1 MNMKALKIA
10 SKDLQVFFKDRGA
23 ILTLFVLPLVFVVV
37 FSGALTSIGVDEDV
51 RVALAVVNLD
61 SGEAAQELLDG
72 INNAGGV
79 IVELYAEDEAISLLE
94 EKEIPRV
101 LIIPADFTAGMDA
114 HHQVTVQLI
123 NHPDAYLEQTE
134 AVSLVIDGVTQDMA
148 LESQIVASLE
158 QMGEMQANAPEEF
171 QVFTTQRNITQAQS
185 QFENSQNQSL
195 VSVDQ
200 KIPGQT
206 EKRKEDLSE
215 HSAVP
220 GIAVMF
226 VFLTA
231 QSAAHM
237 VFDEKKVGAF
247 RRLLAAPVSKA
258 DILIGKMIPNII
270 IGLIQIAVIFAFGVL
285 GMKLLGFRPMSL
297 GNDPL
302 ALVIVAFLVAL
313 CSSSLGVVIAA
324 LARTENQIGG
334 LSTLLLWV
342 LAILGGSIIPLFYLE
357 SFLGPIPK
365 FIPHYWANRAF
376 SDLTV
381 RGLGIG
387 DITLEMGVILLFCA
401 IFFAI
406 GLWRFDFD

>member
-1 MNMKALKIA
+1 MKALKIA

-123 NHPDAYLEQTE
+123 NHPDADLEQTE

-206 EKRKEDLSE
+206 EKRKEDLRE

-365 FIPHYWANRAF
+365 LIPHYWANRAF

>member
-1 MNMKALKIA
+1 MNALKIA

-37 FSGALTSIGVDEDV
+37 FSGALMSIGVDEDT

-61 SGEAAQELLDG
+61 SGEAAQKLLDG

-79 IVELYAEDEAISLLE
+79 SVELYAEDEAMSLLE

-101 LIIPADFTAGMDA
+101 LIIPSDFTAGMDA

-123 NHPDAYLEQTE
+123 NHPDADMEQTE

-171 QVFTTQRNITQAQS
+171 QVFTTERNITQAQS

-206 EKRKEDLSE
+206 EKRKEDLRE

-365 FIPHYWANRAF
+365 LIPHYWANRAF
-376 SDLTV
+376 SDITV

>member
-1 MNMKALKIA
+1 MKALKIA

-37 FSGALTSIGVDEDV
+37 FSGALMSIGVDEDT

-101 LIIPADFTAGMDA
+101 LIIPTDFTAGMDA

-123 NHPDAYLEQTE
+123 NHPDADMEQTE

-206 EKRKEDLSE
+206 EKRKEDLRE

-365 FIPHYWANRAF
+365 LIPHYWANRAF

>member
-123 NHPDAYLEQTE
+123 NHPDADMEQTE

-206 EKRKEDLSE
+206 EKRKEDLRE

-365 FIPHYWANRAF
+365 LIPHYWANRAF

>member
-1 MNMKALKIA
+1 MKALKIA

-37 FSGALTSIGVDEDV
+37 FSGALMSIGVDEDT

-101 LIIPADFTAGMDA
+101 LIIPTDFTAGMDA

-123 NHPDAYLEQTE
+123 NHPDADMEQTE

-171 QVFTTQRNITQAQS
+171 QVFTTQRNITQAQN

-206 EKRKEDLSE
+206 EKRKEDLRE

-365 FIPHYWANRAF
+365 LIPHYWANRAF